1 MFMRKIFPILLLA
14 ILVISGC
21 VEEGVPE
28 TTTTTIATTTTET
41 TVTTTSTTEEP
52 EANTTTISKDCRFL
66 NFQIKSHAYRNED
79 LTIYFENLGSEVIDD
94 FEVRLNYSN
103 RTDIE
108 SFEDQSIPRA
118 VVKIYDIEAGPGLE
132 NVTVVENH
140 CGKSYYL
147 NV

>member
-1 MFMRKIFPILLLA
+1 MRKIVPVLLLT

-21 VEEGVPE
+21 VDEKIPE
-28 TTTTTIATTTTET
+28 TTATTTITTTTTET
-41 TVTTTSTTEEP
+41 TIATTSTTEEP
-52 EANTTTISKDCRFL
+52 EPTTTTTFKNCRFL
-66 NFQIKSHAYRNED
+66 NFQIKSHAYRNEE
-79 LTIYFENLGSEVIDD
+79 LKIYFENLGSEVIDD
-94 FEVRLNYSN
+94 FEVRLNYAN
-103 RTDIE
+103 RTIVE

-140 CGKSYYL
+140 CGKSYYV